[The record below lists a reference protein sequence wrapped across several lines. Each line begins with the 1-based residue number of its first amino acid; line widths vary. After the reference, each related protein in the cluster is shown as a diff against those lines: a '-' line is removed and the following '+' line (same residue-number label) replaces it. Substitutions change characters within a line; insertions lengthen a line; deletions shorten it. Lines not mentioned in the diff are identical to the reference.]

1 MRKIIF
7 ILLLLPL
14 TIANAQND
22 LLAKNYLEQGE
33 YEKALLLYTKL
44 YKKNKN
50 FNYFKAIITSNQ
62 QLENYKEAE
71 KIILNKLDAKRII
84 PQLYVEL
91 GYNYSLQRNDSLAT
105 IYYNKAILFVKE
117 TVRFNYGRSVGQTF
131 EKYSL
136 IEEAIATYTVAMEVF
151 PDSDFSYQL
160 AKLYGE
166 QGNLEKMFDSYLTL
180 IKKNRS
186 YLGVTQQSFS
196 QYISENSE
204 KEANILLRKAL
215 LQKLQSKP
223 DILYN
228 ELLSWL
234 FVQQKDYKKAFIQ
247 EKAIYKRMGDGDLSG
262 IADIAYIATKDENYE
277 TATLII
283 NYLIENASSPE
294 VKIAGYQHL
303 MKIKLETASKN
314 EYLKIE
320 KEYQRLFS
328 EFGEGKNTYQLQ
340 LDYNYFEAFK
350 NKNQEFAI
358 ANLKSFS
365 KQPLSRYQKARV
377 KMLIADILVLDE
389 RFNEA
394 LIYYSQIQNEV
405 KGDLLAQE
413 ARFKVAQTSYFKGD
427 FNWAQIQLDVL
438 KKSATQLIANDAMYL
453 SLMIKDNSLEDS
465 TQTALRHYARADL
478 FSLQGKEEEAIL
490 ILENLLLNHKG
501 EKIEDEALLK
511 LGELYEV
518 KKAYAKAEK
527 NYQILIEYYNEDIL
541 ADDAYYKLAQLYET
555 KLNQPQRAKECYEAI
570 IDHYEDSIYFIEARK
585 KFRRLRGDEIEQL

>member
-7 ILLLLPL
+7 ILLLLSL

-71 KIILNKLDAKRII
+71 KIILNKLEAKRII

-105 IYYNKAILFVKE
+105 INYDKAILFVKE

-186 YLGVTQQSFS
+186 YLGVAQQNFS
-196 QYISENSE
+196 QYISDNSTE
-204 KEANILLRKAL
+204 EGNVLLRKSL
-215 LQKLQSKP
+215 LRKLQKQP
-223 DILYN
+223 DVLYN

-234 FVQQKDYKKAFIQ
+234 FIQQKDYKKAFLQ
-247 EKAIYKRMGDGDLSG
+247 EKAIYKRMGDEDMSG
-262 IADIAYIATKDENYE
+262 IADIAYIATNDEDYE
-277 TATLII
+277 NATLIV
-283 NYLIENASSPE
+283 NYLLENASTLE
-294 VKIAGYQHL
+294 GRIAGHQHL
-303 MKIKLETASKN
+303 MKIKRKTSKKRDYP
-314 EYLKIE
+314 EIE
-320 KEYQRLFS
+320 KEYLRLFS
-328 EFGEGKNTYQLQ
+328 EFGEGKKTYQLQ
-340 LDYNYFEAFK
+340 LDFNYFEAFK
-350 NKNQEFAI
+350 NQKKDFAI
-358 ANLKSFS
+358 ANLKKFS
-365 KQPLSRYQKARV
+365 KEPLTRYQKARV
-377 KMLIADILVLDE
+377 KMLLADILVFDE

-394 LIYYSQIQNEV
+394 LIHYSQIQNEV
-405 KGDLLAQE
+405 KGDLIAQE
-413 ARFKVAQTSYFKGD
+413 ARFKVAKTSYFKGD
-427 FNWAQIQLDVL
+427 FSWAQLQLDVL
-438 KKSATQLIANDAMYL
+438 KKSATQLIANDAMHL

-465 TQTALRHYARADL
+465 TQTALKQYARADL
-478 FSLQGKEEEAIL
+478 LTFQNKRAEAIL

-501 EKIEDEALLK
+501 EKIEDEALYK
-511 LGELYEV
+511 LGELYEANAEYTKAV
-518 KKAYAKAEK
+518 KKYRT
-527 NYQILIEYYNEDIL
+527 LIEFYNDDIL
-541 ADDAYYKLAQLYET
+541 ADDAYYRLAKLFET
-555 KLNQPQRAKECYEAI
+555 KLNQPQKAKEYYELI
-570 IDHYEDSIYFIEARK
+570 IFNYENSIYFVEARK
-585 KFRRLRGDEIEQL
+585 KFRLLRGDEIE

>member
-14 TIANAQND
+14 TVANAQND

-105 IYYNKAILFVKE
+105 INYDKAILFVKE

-186 YLGVTQQSFS
+186 YLGVAQQNFS
-196 QYISENSE
+196 QYISDNSTE
-204 KEANILLRKAL
+204 EGNVLLRKSL
-215 LQKLQSKP
+215 LRKLQKQP
-223 DILYN
+223 DVLYN

-234 FVQQKDYKKAFIQ
+234 FIQQKDYKKAFLQ
-247 EKAIYKRMGDGDLSG
+247 EKAIYKRMGDEDMSG
-262 IADIAYIATKDENYE
+262 IADIAYIATNDEDYE
-277 TATLII
+277 NATLIV
-283 NYLIENASSPE
+283 NYLLENASTLE
-294 VKIAGYQHL
+294 GKIAGHQHL
-303 MKIKLETASKN
+303 MKIKRKTSKKRDYP
-314 EYLKIE
+314 EIE
-320 KEYQRLFS
+320 KEYLRLFS
-328 EFGEGKNTYQLQ
+328 EFGEGKKTYQLQ
-340 LDYNYFEAFK
+340 LDFNYFEAFK
-350 NKNQEFAI
+350 NQKKDFAI
-358 ANLKSFS
+358 ANLKKFS
-365 KQPLSRYQKARV
+365 KEPLTRYQKARV
-377 KMLIADILVLDE
+377 KMLLADILVFDE

-394 LIYYSQIQNEV
+394 LIHYSQIQNEV
-405 KGDLLAQE
+405 KGDLIAQE
-413 ARFKVAQTSYFKGD
+413 ARFKVAKTSYFKGD
-427 FNWAQIQLDVL
+427 FSWAQVQLDVL
-438 KKSATQLIANDAMYL
+438 KKSATQLIANDAMHL

-465 TQTALRHYARADL
+465 TQTALKQYARADL
-478 FSLQGKEEEAIL
+478 LTFQNKRAEAIL

-501 EKIEDEALLK
+501 EKIEDEALYK
-511 LGELYEV
+511 LGELYEANAEYTKAV
-518 KKAYAKAEK
+518 KKYRT
-527 NYQILIEYYNEDIL
+527 LIEFYNDDIL
-541 ADDAYYKLAQLYET
+541 ADDAYYRLAKLFET
-555 KLNQPQRAKECYEAI
+555 KLNQPQKAKEYYELI
-570 IDHYEDSIYFIEARK
+570 IFNYENSIYFVEARK
-585 KFRRLRGDEIEQL
+585 KFRLLRGDEIE

>member
-14 TIANAQND
+14 TVANAQND

-62 QLENYKEAE
+62 QLENYKKAE

-105 IYYNKAILFVKE
+105 INYDKAILFVKE

-186 YLGVTQQSFS
+186 YLGVAQQNFS
-196 QYISENSE
+196 QYISENSTE
-204 KEANILLRKAL
+204 EGNVLLRKSL
-215 LQKLQSKP
+215 LRKLQKQP
-223 DILYN
+223 DVLYN

-234 FVQQKDYKKAFIQ
+234 FIQQKDYKKAFLQ
-247 EKAIYKRMGDGDLSG
+247 EKAIYKRMGDEDMSG
-262 IADIAYIATKDENYE
+262 IADIAYIATNDEDYE
-277 TATLII
+277 NATLIV
-283 NYLIENASSPE
+283 NYLLENASTLE
-294 VKIAGYQHL
+294 GRIAGHQHL
-303 MKIKLETASKN
+303 MKIKRKTSKKRDYP
-314 EYLKIE
+314 EIE
-320 KEYQRLFS
+320 KEYLRLFS
-328 EFGEGKNTYQLQ
+328 EFGEGKKTYQLQ
-340 LDYNYFEAFK
+340 LDFNYFEAFK
-350 NKNQEFAI
+350 NQKKDFAI
-358 ANLKSFS
+358 ANLKKFS
-365 KQPLSRYQKARV
+365 KEPLTRYQKARV
-377 KMLIADILVLDE
+377 KMLLADILVFDE

-394 LIYYSQIQNEV
+394 LIHYSQIQNEV
-405 KGDLLAQE
+405 KGDLIAQE
-413 ARFKVAQTSYFKGD
+413 ARFKVAKTSYFKGD
-427 FNWAQIQLDVL
+427 FSWAQVQLDVL
-438 KKSATQLIANDAMYL
+438 KKSATQLIANDAMHL

-465 TQTALRHYARADL
+465 TQTALKQYARADL
-478 FSLQGKEEEAIL
+478 LTFQNKRAEAIL
-490 ILENLLLNHKG
+490 ILENLLLKHKG
-501 EKIEDEALLK
+501 EKIEDEALYK
-511 LGELYEV
+511 LGELYEANAEYTKAV
-518 KKAYAKAEK
+518 KKYRT
-527 NYQILIEYYNEDIL
+527 LIEFYNDDIL
-541 ADDAYYKLAQLYET
+541 ADDAYYRLAKLFET
-555 KLNQPQRAKECYEAI
+555 KLNQPQKAKEYYELI
-570 IDHYEDSIYFIEARK
+570 IFNYENSIYFVEARK
-585 KFRRLRGDEIEQL
+585 KFRLLRGDEIE

>member
-105 IYYNKAILFVKE
+105 INYDKAILFVKE

-136 IEEAIATYTVAMEVF
+136 IEEAVATYTVAMEVF

-186 YLGVTQQSFS
+186 YLGVAQQNFS
-196 QYISENSE
+196 QYISDNSTE
-204 KEANILLRKAL
+204 EGNVLLRKSL
-215 LQKLQSKP
+215 LRKLQKQP
-223 DILYN
+223 DVLYN

-234 FVQQKDYKKAFIQ
+234 FVQQKDYKKAFLQ
-247 EKAIYKRMGDGDLSG
+247 EKAIYKRMGDEDMSG
-262 IADIAYIATKDENYE
+262 IADIADIATNDEDYE
-277 TATLII
+277 NATLIV
-283 NYLIENASSPE
+283 NYLLENASTLE
-294 VKIAGYQHL
+294 GKIAGHQHL
-303 MKIKLETASKN
+303 MKIKRKTSKKKDYP
-314 EYLKIE
+314 EIE
-320 KEYQRLFS
+320 KEYLRLFS
-328 EFGEGKNTYQLQ
+328 EFGEGKKTYQLQ
-340 LDYNYFEAFK
+340 LDFNYFEAFK
-350 NKNQEFAI
+350 NQKKDFAI
-358 ANLKSFS
+358 ANLKKIS
-365 KQPLSRYQKARV
+365 KEPLTRYQKARV
-377 KMLIADILVLDE
+377 KMLLADILVFDE

-394 LIYYSQIQNEV
+394 LIHYSQIQNEV
-405 KGDLLAQE
+405 KGDLIAQE
-413 ARFKVAQTSYFKGD
+413 ARFKVAKTSYFKGD
-427 FNWAQIQLDVL
+427 FSWAQVQLDVL
-438 KKSATQLIANDAMYL
+438 KKSATQLIANDAMHL
-453 SLMIKDNSLEDS
+453 SLLIKDNSLEDS
-465 TQTALRHYARADL
+465 SQTALKQYARADL
-478 FSLQGKEEEAIL
+478 LTFQNKRAEAIL

-501 EKIEDEALLK
+501 EKIEDEALYK
-511 LGELYEV
+511 LGELYEANAEYTKAV
-518 KKAYAKAEK
+518 KKYLT
-527 NYQILIEYYNEDIL
+527 LIEFYNDDIL
-541 ADDAYYKLAQLYET
+541 ADDAYYRLAKLFET
-555 KLNQPQRAKECYEAI
+555 KLNQPQKAKEYYELI
-570 IDHYEDSIYFIEARK
+570 IFNYENSIYFVEARK
-585 KFRRLRGDEIEQL
+585 KFRLLRGDEIE

>member
-14 TIANAQND
+14 TVANAQND

-62 QLENYKEAE
+62 QLENYKKAE
-71 KIILNKLDAKRII
+71 KIILNKLEAKRII

-105 IYYNKAILFVKE
+105 INYDKAILFVKE

-186 YLGVTQQSFS
+186 YLGVAQQNFS
-196 QYISENSE
+196 QYISENSTE
-204 KEANILLRKAL
+204 EGNVLLRKSL
-215 LQKLQSKP
+215 LRKLQKQP
-223 DILYN
+223 DVLYN

-234 FVQQKDYKKAFIQ
+234 FIQQKDYKKAFLQ
-247 EKAIYKRMGDGDLSG
+247 EKAIYKRMGDEDMSG
-262 IADIAYIATKDENYE
+262 IADIAYIATNDEDYE
-277 TATLII
+277 NATLIV
-283 NYLIENASSPE
+283 NYLLENASTLE
-294 VKIAGYQHL
+294 GRIAGHQHL
-303 MKIKLETASKN
+303 MKIKRKTSKKRDYP
-314 EYLKIE
+314 EIE
-320 KEYQRLFS
+320 KEYLRLFS
-328 EFGEGKNTYQLQ
+328 EFGEGKKTYQLQ
-340 LDYNYFEAFK
+340 LDFNYFEAFK
-350 NKNQEFAI
+350 NQKKDFAI
-358 ANLKSFS
+358 ANLKKFS
-365 KQPLSRYQKARV
+365 KEPLTRYQKARV
-377 KMLIADILVLDE
+377 KMLLADILVFDE

-394 LIYYSQIQNEV
+394 LIHYSQIQNEV
-405 KGDLLAQE
+405 KGDLIAQE
-413 ARFKVAQTSYFKGD
+413 ARFKVAKTSYFKGD
-427 FNWAQIQLDVL
+427 FSWAQVQLDVL
-438 KKSATQLIANDAMYL
+438 KKSATQLIANDAMHL

-465 TQTALRHYARADL
+465 TQTALKQYARADL
-478 FSLQGKEEEAIL
+478 LTFQNKRAEAIL
-490 ILENLLLNHKG
+490 ILENLLLKHKG
-501 EKIEDEALLK
+501 EKIEDEALYK
-511 LGELYEV
+511 LGELYEANAEYTKAV
-518 KKAYAKAEK
+518 KKYRT
-527 NYQILIEYYNEDIL
+527 LIEFYNDDIL
-541 ADDAYYKLAQLYET
+541 ADDAYYRLAKLFET
-555 KLNQPQRAKECYEAI
+555 KLNQPQKAKEYYELI
-570 IDHYEDSIYFIEARK
+570 IFNYENSIYFVEARK
-585 KFRRLRGDEIEQL
+585 KFRLLRGDEIE

>member
-14 TIANAQND
+14 TVANAQND

-71 KIILNKLDAKRII
+71 KIILNKLEAKRII

-105 IYYNKAILFVKE
+105 INYDKAILFVKE

-186 YLGVTQQSFS
+186 YLGVAQQNFS
-196 QYISENSE
+196 QYISDNSTE
-204 KEANILLRKAL
+204 EGNVLLRKSL
-215 LQKLQSKP
+215 LRKLQKQP
-223 DILYN
+223 DVLYN

-234 FVQQKDYKKAFIQ
+234 FIQQKDYKKAFLQ
-247 EKAIYKRMGDGDLSG
+247 EKAIYKRMGDEDMSG
-262 IADIAYIATKDENYE
+262 IADIAYIATNDEDYE
-277 TATLII
+277 NATLIV
-283 NYLIENASSPE
+283 NYLLENASTLE
-294 VKIAGYQHL
+294 GKIAGHQHL
-303 MKIKLETASKN
+303 MKIKRKTSKKRDYP
-314 EYLKIE
+314 EIE
-320 KEYQRLFS
+320 KEYLRLFS
-328 EFGEGKNTYQLQ
+328 EFGEGKKTYQLQ
-340 LDYNYFEAFK
+340 LDFNYFEAFK
-350 NKNQEFAI
+350 NQKKDFAI
-358 ANLKSFS
+358 ANLKKFS
-365 KQPLSRYQKARV
+365 KEPLTRYQKARV
-377 KMLIADILVLDE
+377 KMLLADILVFDE

-394 LIYYSQIQNEV
+394 LIHYSQIQNEV
-405 KGDLLAQE
+405 KGDLIAQE
-413 ARFKVAQTSYFKGD
+413 ARFKVAKTSYFKGD
-427 FNWAQIQLDVL
+427 FSWAQVQLDVL
-438 KKSATQLIANDAMYL
+438 KKSATQLIANDAMHL

-465 TQTALRHYARADL
+465 TQTALKQYARADL
-478 FSLQGKEEEAIL
+478 LTFQNKRAEAIL

-501 EKIEDEALLK
+501 EKIEDEALYK
-511 LGELYEV
+511 LGELYEANAEYTKAV
-518 KKAYAKAEK
+518 KKYRT
-527 NYQILIEYYNEDIL
+527 LIEFYNDDIL
-541 ADDAYYKLAQLYET
+541 ADDAYYRLAKLFET
-555 KLNQPQRAKECYEAI
+555 KLNQPQKAKEYYELI
-570 IDHYEDSIYFIEARK
+570 IFNYENSIYFVEARK
-585 KFRRLRGDEIEQL
+585 KFRLLRGDEIE

>member
-1 MRKIIF
+1 LRKIIF

-71 KIILNKLDAKRII
+71 RIILNKLDAKRII

-105 IYYNKAILFVKE
+105 INYNKAILFVKE

-186 YLGVTQQSFS
+186 YLGVAQQNFS
-196 QYISENSE
+196 QYISDNSTE
-204 KEANILLRKAL
+204 EGNVLLRKSL
-215 LQKLQSKP
+215 LRKLQKQP
-223 DILYN
+223 DVLYN

-234 FVQQKDYKKAFIQ
+234 FVQQKDYKKAFLQ
-247 EKAIYKRMGDGDLSG
+247 EKAIYKRMGDEDMSG
-262 IADIAYIATKDENYE
+262 IADIAYIATNDEDYGN
-277 TATLII
+277 ATLIV
-283 NYLIENASSPE
+283 NYLLENASTLDG
-294 VKIAGYQHL
+294 KIAGHQHL
-303 MKIKLETASKN
+303 MKIKRKTSKKKDYP
-314 EYLKIE
+314 EIE
-320 KEYQRLFS
+320 KEYLRLFN
-328 EFGEGKNTYQLQ
+328 EFGEGKKTYQLQ
-340 LDYNYFEAFK
+340 LDFNYFEAFK
-350 NKNQEFAI
+350 NQKKDFAI
-358 ANLKSFS
+358 ANLKKFS
-365 KQPLSRYQKARV
+365 KEPLTRYQKARV
-377 KMLIADILVLDE
+377 KMLLADILVFDE

-394 LIYYSQIQNEV
+394 LIHYSQIQNEV
-405 KGDLLAQE
+405 KGDLIAQE
-413 ARFKVAQTSYFKGD
+413 ARFKVAKTSYFKGD
-427 FNWAQIQLDVL
+427 FSWAQVQLDVL
-438 KKSATQLIANDAMYL
+438 KKSATQLTANDAMHL

-465 TQTALRHYARADL
+465 TQTALKQYARADL
-478 FSLQGKEEEAIL
+478 LTFQNKRAQAIL

-501 EKIEDEALLK
+501 EKIEDEALYK
-511 LGELYEV
+511 LGELYEANAEYTKAV
-518 KKAYAKAEK
+518 KKYRT
-527 NYQILIEYYNEDIL
+527 LIEFYNDDIL
-541 ADDAYYKLAQLYET
+541 ADDAYYRLAKLFET
-555 KLNQPQRAKECYEAI
+555 KLNQPQKAKEYYELI
-570 IDHYEDSIYFIEARK
+570 IFNYENSIYFVEARK
-585 KFRRLRGDEIEQL
+585 KFRLLRGDEIE

>member
-1 MRKIIF
+1 LRKIIF

-105 IYYNKAILFVKE
+105 INYDKAILFVKE

-136 IEEAIATYTVAMEVF
+136 IEEAVATYTVAMEVF

-186 YLGVTQQSFS
+186 YLGVAQQNFS
-196 QYISENSE
+196 QYISDNSTE
-204 KEANILLRKAL
+204 EGNVLLRKSL
-215 LQKLQSKP
+215 LRKLQKQP
-223 DILYN
+223 DVLYN

-234 FVQQKDYKKAFIQ
+234 FVQQKDYKKAFLQ
-247 EKAIYKRMGDGDLSG
+247 EKAIYKRMGDEDMSG
-262 IADIAYIATKDENYE
+262 IADIADIATNDEDYE
-277 TATLII
+277 NATLIV
-283 NYLIENASSPE
+283 NYLLENASTLE
-294 VKIAGYQHL
+294 GKIAGHQHL
-303 MKIKLETASKN
+303 MKIKRKTSKKKDYP
-314 EYLKIE
+314 EIE
-320 KEYQRLFS
+320 KEYLRLFS
-328 EFGEGKNTYQLQ
+328 EFGEGKKTYQLQ
-340 LDYNYFEAFK
+340 LDFNYFEAFK
-350 NKNQEFAI
+350 NQKKDFAI
-358 ANLKSFS
+358 ANLKKFS
-365 KQPLSRYQKARV
+365 KEPLTRYQKARV
-377 KMLIADILVLDE
+377 KMLLADILVFDE

-394 LIYYSQIQNEV
+394 LIHYSQIQNEV
-405 KGDLLAQE
+405 KGDLIAQE
-413 ARFKVAQTSYFKGD
+413 ARFKVAKTSYFKGD
-427 FNWAQIQLDVL
+427 FSWAQVQLDVL
-438 KKSATQLIANDAMYL
+438 KKSATQLIANDAMHL
-453 SLMIKDNSLEDS
+453 SLLIKDNSLEDS
-465 TQTALRHYARADL
+465 SQTALKQYARADL
-478 FSLQGKEEEAIL
+478 LTFQNKRAEAIL

-501 EKIEDEALLK
+501 EKIEDEALYK
-511 LGELYEV
+511 LGELYEANAEYTKAV
-518 KKAYAKAEK
+518 KKHLT
-527 NYQILIEYYNEDIL
+527 LIEFYNDDIL
-541 ADDAYYKLAQLYET
+541 ADDAYYRLAKLFET
-555 KLNQPQRAKECYEAI
+555 KLNQPQKAKEYYELI
-570 IDHYEDSIYFIEARK
+570 IFNYENSIYFVEARK
-585 KFRRLRGDEIEQL
+585 KFRLLRGDEIE

>member
-105 IYYNKAILFVKE
+105 INYDKAILFVKE

-186 YLGVTQQSFS
+186 YLGVAQQNFS
-196 QYISENSE
+196 QYISDNSTE
-204 KEANILLRKAL
+204 EGNVLLRKSL
-215 LQKLQSKP
+215 LRKLQKQP
-223 DILYN
+223 DVLYN

-234 FVQQKDYKKAFIQ
+234 FVQQKDYKKAFLQ
-247 EKAIYKRMGDGDLSG
+247 EKAIYKRMGDEDMSG
-262 IADIAYIATKDENYE
+262 IADIADIATNDEDYE
-277 TATLII
+277 NATLIV
-283 NYLIENASSPE
+283 NYLLENASTLE
-294 VKIAGYQHL
+294 GKIAGHQHL
-303 MKIKLETASKN
+303 MKIKRKTSKKKDYP
-314 EYLKIE
+314 EIE
-320 KEYQRLFS
+320 KEYLRLFS
-328 EFGEGKNTYQLQ
+328 EFGEGKKTYQLQ
-340 LDYNYFEAFK
+340 LDFNYFEAFK
-350 NKNQEFAI
+350 NQKKDFAI
-358 ANLKSFS
+358 ANLKKFS
-365 KQPLSRYQKARV
+365 KEPLTRYQKARV
-377 KMLIADILVLDE
+377 KMLLADILVFDE

-394 LIYYSQIQNEV
+394 LIHYSQIQNEV
-405 KGDLLAQE
+405 KGDLIAQE
-413 ARFKVAQTSYFKGD
+413 ARFKVAKTSYFKGD
-427 FNWAQIQLDVL
+427 FSWAQVQLDVL
-438 KKSATQLIANDAMYL
+438 KKSATQLIANDAMHL
-453 SLMIKDNSLEDS
+453 SLLIKDNSLEDS
-465 TQTALRHYARADL
+465 SQTALKQYARADL
-478 FSLQGKEEEAIL
+478 LTFQNKRAEAIL

-501 EKIEDEALLK
+501 EKIEDEALYK
-511 LGELYEV
+511 LGELYEANAEYTKAV
-518 KKAYAKAEK
+518 KKHLT
-527 NYQILIEYYNEDIL
+527 LIEFYNDDIL
-541 ADDAYYKLAQLYET
+541 ADDAYYRLAKLFET
-555 KLNQPQRAKECYEAI
+555 KLNQPQKAKEYYELI
-570 IDHYEDSIYFIEARK
+570 IFNYENSIYFVEARK
-585 KFRRLRGDEIEQL
+585 KFRLLRGDEIE

>member
-1 MRKIIF
+1 LRKIIF

-14 TIANAQND
+14 TIAYGQND

-44 YKKNKN
+44 YNKNKN

-105 IYYNKAILFVKE
+105 INYDKAILFVKE
-117 TVRFNYGRSVGQTF
+117 TVKFNYGRSVGQAF

-136 IEEAIATYTVAMEVF
+136 IEEALATYTVAMEVF

-186 YLGVTQQSFS
+186 YLGVAQQNFS
-196 QYISENSE
+196 QYISENSLE
-204 KEANILLRKAL
+204 EGNVLLRKSL
-215 LQKLQSKP
+215 LRKLQKQP
-223 DILYN
+223 DVLYN

-234 FVQQKDYKKAFIQ
+234 FVQQKDYKKAFLQ
-247 EKAIYKRMGDGDLSG
+247 EKAIYKRMGDDDMSG
-262 IADIAYIATKDENYE
+262 IADIAYIATKEEDYEN
-277 TATLII
+277 ATLIV
-283 NYLIENASSPE
+283 NYLLENVSTPE
-294 VKIAGYQHL
+294 GKIAGHQHL
-303 MKIKLETASKN
+303 MKIKRKTSKKKDYP
-314 EYLKIE
+314 EIE

-340 LDYNYFEAFK
+340 LDFNYFEAFK
-350 NKNQEFAI
+350 NQKKEFAI
-358 ANLKSFS
+358 ANLKKFS
-365 KQPLSRYQKARV
+365 KESLSRYQKARV
-377 KMLIADILVLDE
+377 KMLLADILVFDE

-405 KGDLLAQE
+405 KGDLIAQE
-413 ARFKVAQTSYFKGD
+413 ARFKVAKTSYFKGD
-427 FNWAQIQLDVL
+427 FNWAQVQLDVL
-438 KKSATQLIANDAMYL
+438 KKSATQLIANDAMHL

-465 TQTALRHYARADL
+465 TQTALKQYARADL
-478 FSLQGKEEEAIL
+478 LAFQNKGAEAIL

-501 EKIEDEALLK
+501 EKIEDEALYK
-511 LGELYEV
+511 LGELYEANEEYTKAV
-518 KKAYAKAEK
+518 KKYHT
-527 NYQILIEYYNEDIL
+527 LIEFYNDDIL
-541 ADDAYYKLAQLYET
+541 ADDTYYRLAKLFET
-555 KLNQPQRAKECYEAI
+555 KLNQPQKAKEYYELI
-570 IDHYEDSIYFIEARK
+570 IFNYENSIYFVEARK
-585 KFRRLRGDEIEQL
+585 KFRLLRGDEIE

>member
-14 TIANAQND
+14 TIAYGQND

-44 YKKNKN
+44 YNKNKN

-105 IYYNKAILFVKE
+105 INYDKAILFVKE
-117 TVRFNYGRSVGQTF
+117 TVKFNYGRSVGQAF

-136 IEEAIATYTVAMEVF
+136 IEEALATYTVAMEVF

-186 YLGVTQQSFS
+186 YLGVAQQNFS
-196 QYISENSE
+196 QYISENSLE
-204 KEANILLRKAL
+204 EGNVLLRKSL
-215 LQKLQSKP
+215 LRKLQKQP
-223 DILYN
+223 DVLYN

-234 FVQQKDYKKAFIQ
+234 FVQQKDYKKAFLQ
-247 EKAIYKRMGDGDLSG
+247 EKAIYKRMGDDDMSG
-262 IADIAYIATKDENYE
+262 IADIAYIATKEEDYEN
-277 TATLII
+277 ATLIV
-283 NYLIENASSPE
+283 NYLLENVSTPE
-294 VKIAGYQHL
+294 GKIAGHQHL
-303 MKIKLETASKN
+303 MKIKRKTSKKKDYP
-314 EYLKIE
+314 EIE

-340 LDYNYFEAFK
+340 LDFNYFEAFK
-350 NKNQEFAI
+350 NQKKEFAI
-358 ANLKSFS
+358 ANLKKFS
-365 KQPLSRYQKARV
+365 KESLSRYQKARV
-377 KMLIADILVLDE
+377 KMLLADILVFDE

-405 KGDLLAQE
+405 KGDLIAQE
-413 ARFKVAQTSYFKGD
+413 ARFKVAKTSYFKGD
-427 FNWAQIQLDVL
+427 FNWAQVQLDVL
-438 KKSATQLIANDAMYL
+438 KKSATQLIANDAMHL

-465 TQTALRHYARADL
+465 TQTALKQYARADL
-478 FSLQGKEEEAIL
+478 LAFQNKGAEAIL

-501 EKIEDEALLK
+501 EKIEDEALYK
-511 LGELYEV
+511 LGELYEANEEYTKAV
-518 KKAYAKAEK
+518 KKYRT
-527 NYQILIEYYNEDIL
+527 LIEFYNDDIL
-541 ADDAYYKLAQLYET
+541 ADDTYYRLAKLFET
-555 KLNQPQRAKECYEAI
+555 KLNQPQKAKEYYELI
-570 IDHYEDSIYFIEARK
+570 IFNYENSIYFVEARK
-585 KFRRLRGDEIEQL
+585 KFRLLRGDEIE

>member
-7 ILLLLPL
+7 ILLLLSL
-14 TIANAQND
+14 TVANAQND

-71 KIILNKLDAKRII
+71 KIILNKLEAKRII

-105 IYYNKAILFVKE
+105 INYDKAILFVKE

-186 YLGVTQQSFS
+186 YLGVAQQNFS
-196 QYISENSE
+196 QYISENSTE
-204 KEANILLRKAL
+204 EGNVLLRKSL
-215 LQKLQSKP
+215 LRKLQKQP
-223 DILYN
+223 DVLYN

-234 FVQQKDYKKAFIQ
+234 FIQQKDYKKAFLQ
-247 EKAIYKRMGDGDLSG
+247 EKAIYKRMGDEDMSG
-262 IADIAYIATKDENYE
+262 IADIAYIATNDEDYE
-277 TATLII
+277 NATLIV
-283 NYLIENASSPE
+283 NYLLENASTLE
-294 VKIAGYQHL
+294 GRIAGHQHL
-303 MKIKLETASKN
+303 MKIKRKTSKKRDYP
-314 EYLKIE
+314 EIE
-320 KEYQRLFS
+320 KEYLRLFS
-328 EFGEGKNTYQLQ
+328 EFGEGKKTYQLQ
-340 LDYNYFEAFK
+340 LDFNYFEAFK
-350 NKNQEFAI
+350 NQKKDFAI
-358 ANLKSFS
+358 ANLKKFS
-365 KQPLSRYQKARV
+365 KEPLTRYQKARV
-377 KMLIADILVLDE
+377 KMLLADILVFDE

-394 LIYYSQIQNEV
+394 LIHYSQIQNEV
-405 KGDLLAQE
+405 KGDLIAQE
-413 ARFKVAQTSYFKGD
+413 ARFKVAKTSYFKGD
-427 FNWAQIQLDVL
+427 FSWAQVQLDVL
-438 KKSATQLIANDAMYL
+438 KKSATQLIANDAMHL

-465 TQTALRHYARADL
+465 TQTALKQYARADL
-478 FSLQGKEEEAIL
+478 LTFQNKRAEAIL
-490 ILENLLLNHKG
+490 ILENLLLKHKG
-501 EKIEDEALLK
+501 EKIEDEALYK
-511 LGELYEV
+511 LGELYEANAEYTKAV
-518 KKAYAKAEK
+518 KKYRT
-527 NYQILIEYYNEDIL
+527 LIEFYNDDIL
-541 ADDAYYKLAQLYET
+541 ADDAYYRLAKLFET
-555 KLNQPQRAKECYEAI
+555 KLNQPQKAKEYYELI
-570 IDHYEDSIYFIEARK
+570 IFNYENSIYFVEARK
-585 KFRRLRGDEIEQL
+585 KFRLLRGDEIE